1 MITPR
6 HGPASA
12 SATTPTKRPPALALV
27 GPSNSGKT
35 ELICR
40 LLTTLRGQGMKVA
53 AVKHSQRRLPIDQP
67 GKDTWRFHRAGAQ
80 VVALAAP
87 GMLQVTQSLEADP
100 ELASVLQTLGSEL
113 DLILV
118 EGFKH
123 GPLPKLVMVPAGASP
138 ADLQD
143 YPQVIAYISDHPL
156 PTGRPV
162 FSRNQV
168 AEIAAFILKQKQI

>member
-100 ELASVLQTLGSEL
+100 ELAS
-113 DLILV
+113 
-118 EGFKH
+118 
-123 GPLPKLVMVPAGASP
+123 ASP

>member
-1 MITPR
+1 VITPR

-100 ELASVLQTLGSEL
+100 ELAS
-113 DLILV
+113 
-118 EGFKH
+118 
-123 GPLPKLVMVPAGASP
+123 ASP